1 MREEV
6 CRLPCYF
13 SMSLVFRRKD
23 LSPTF
28 VADFHDALTRAG
40 LPFRS
45 GFWGYEDSA
54 LPEIIAWNQG
64 KLEDDFRLGFT
75 EHYAHGYRQVLF
87 DCGGFSEVRGFWQN
101 QCPGAEQFSFY
112 IIVPEDDM
120 LTDGWQLP
128 FLVPRVRH
136 WAAVAERLW
145 NAFPPIRSIQ
155 TGLEASPPAAD
166 LDRGQAPQVLPFAI
180 LPAADERLLPPGRF
194 SRNALERNGLLV
206 LDETLLSAP

>member
-1 MREEV
+1 
-6 CRLPCYF
+6 
-13 SMSLVFRRKD
+13 
-23 LSPTF
+23 
-28 VADFHDALTRAG
+28 
-40 LPFRS
+40 
-45 GFWGYEDSA
+45 
-54 LPEIIAWNQG
+54 
-64 KLEDDFRLGFT
+64 
-75 EHYAHGYRQVLF
+75 
-87 DCGGFSEVRGFWQN
+87 
-101 QCPGAEQFSFY
+101 
-112 IIVPEDDM
+112 M

-180 LPAADERLLPPGRF
+180 LPAADERLLPPGRY

>member
-1 MREEV
+1 M
-6 CRLPCYF
+6 PCYF
-13 SMSLVFRRKD
+13 SMDLVFRRKD
-23 LSPTF
+23 LCPTF
-28 VADFHDALTRAG
+28 VAGFHDALTQAG
-40 LPFRS
+40 LAFRS
-45 GFWGYEDSA
+45 GFWGCEGST

>member
-1 MREEV
+1 M
-6 CRLPCYF
+6 PCYF
-13 SMSLVFRRKD
+13 SMDLVFRRKD
-23 LSPTF
+23 LCPTF
-28 VADFHDALTRAG
+28 VAGFHDALTQAG

-45 GFWGYEDSA
+45 GFWGCEGST
-54 LPEIIAWNQG
+54 LPEIIVWNQG

-128 FLVPRVRH
+128 FLVHRVRH

>member
-1 MREEV
+1 M
-6 CRLPCYF
+6 PCYF
-13 SMSLVFRRKD
+13 SMDLVFRRKD
-23 LSPTF
+23 LCPTF
-28 VADFHDALTRAG
+28 VAGFHDALTQAG

-45 GFWGYEDSA
+45 GFWGCEGST

-206 LDETLLSAP
+206 LNETLLSAP

>member
-1 MREEV
+1 M
-6 CRLPCYF
+6 PCYF
-13 SMSLVFRRKD
+13 SMDLVFRQKD
-23 LSPTF
+23 LCPTF
-28 VADFHDALTRAG
+28 VAGFHDALTQAG

-45 GFWGYEDSA
+45 GFWGCEGST

-64 KLEDDFRLGFT
+64 KLEGDFRLGFT

-206 LDETLLSAP
+206 LNETLLSAP

>member
-1 MREEV
+1 M
-6 CRLPCYF
+6 PCYF
-13 SMSLVFRRKD
+13 SMDLVFRRKD
-23 LSPTF
+23 LCPTF
-28 VADFHDALTRAG
+28 VAGFHDALTQAG

-45 GFWGYEDSA
+45 GFWGCEGST

-166 LDRGQAPQVLPFAI
+166 LDRGQAPQVLPFAV

>member
-1 MREEV
+1 M
-6 CRLPCYF
+6 PCYF
-13 SMSLVFRRKD
+13 SMDLVFRRKD
-23 LSPTF
+23 LCPTF
-28 VADFHDALTRAG
+28 VAGFHDALTQAG

-45 GFWGYEDSA
+45 GFWGCEGST

-194 SRNALERNGLLV
+194 SRNALERNGLLL

>member
-1 MREEV
+1 M
-6 CRLPCYF
+6 PCYF
-13 SMSLVFRRKD
+13 SMDLVFRRKD
-23 LSPTF
+23 LCPTF
-28 VADFHDALTRAG
+28 VAGFHDALTQAG

-45 GFWGYEDSA
+45 GFWGCEGST
-54 LPEIIAWNQG
+54 LPEIIVWNQG

>member
-1 MREEV
+1 M
-6 CRLPCYF
+6 PCYF
-13 SMSLVFRRKD
+13 SMDLVFRRKD
-23 LSPTF
+23 LCPTF
-28 VADFHDALTRAG
+28 VAGFHDALTQAG

-45 GFWGYEDSA
+45 GFWGCEGST

-101 QCPGAEQFSFY
+101 QYPGAEQFSFY

>member
-1 MREEV
+1 M
-6 CRLPCYF
+6 PCYF
-13 SMSLVFRRKD
+13 SMDLVFRRKD
-23 LSPTF
+23 LCPTF
-28 VADFHDALTRAG
+28 VAGFHDALTQAG

-45 GFWGYEDSA
+45 GFWGCEGST

-194 SRNALERNGLLV
+194 SQNALERNGLLV

>member
-1 MREEV
+1 MD
-6 CRLPCYF
+6 
-13 SMSLVFRRKD
+13 LVFRRKD
-23 LSPTF
+23 LCPTF
-28 VADFHDALTRAG
+28 VAGFHDALTQAG

-45 GFWGYEDSA
+45 GFWGCEGST